1 MPDVPSESP
10 DTGPLIFTENLQKLF
25 PIKKGVLGKTVAHV
39 HAVDGV
45 TLSIRKGETLGLVGE
60 SGCGKTT
67 YGRVVLRLVEPSG
80 GKIVFDGK
88 DIMSVPPA
96 ELRGIRK
103 QMQIVFQDP
112 YSSLDPR
119 MTVERIVGEGFA
131 IHGPPQ
137 SVSKNVKFAQRE
149 RIHQL
154 IEQVGLS
161 HDHMSRLPHEFS
173 GGQKQRISLAR
184 SLALEPEFVV
194 LDEPT
199 SALDVSVQAQVL
211 NLLKRL
217 QGKYGLTYLFISH
230 DLSVVAHMSDRIA
243 VMYLGRIIE
252 LAPVMEFLNN
262 AKHPYTQALIA
273 SIPIPDPKLRK
284 DRKGIEGEVPS
295 PIDPPGGCRFHPRCS
310 LAFGECGWEARD
322 LVPFLTDQEKIL
334 DSKHPMSKHVLVK
347 RKRQKVSAESIAKQ
361 FLDALESQP
370 DYRQKGN
377 PLFGMVLNAEHEGAN
392 VVIEV
397 GGGKADDAI
406 ASINNLVKRLRETT
420 YPELVAPSGISRLK
434 NDRIALTFRKSK
446 ISVDIRKL
454 RSDDFAA
461 FIDLKAGA
469 EPGIVKEWLQ
479 VRTSELKR
487 TAPMFDAVIAID
499 RVSGNKHILVKCRKG
514 RIPAETV
521 AKRFLDI
528 LDPLVDDSRKAHPLS
543 GIVLSAKL
551 DDTKVTIGV
560 GQGKTDSAIESVRTF
575 VRRLRG
581 TTNPEFNALVRIT
594 KLDNDRIELKFRDG
608 IMPVMRTASEL
619 AKRIEDDLEENKSSE
634 FYNMI
639 LSIKPTRKGVTLS
652 VLGPDNN
659 WDKLVYELRKQV
671 DETKK
676 RNNWVAEAVTGVK
689 VKSTRGPT
697 DSVVLKLKK
706 VAEPDLVDIGGGHL
720 VACRLCT
727 KSACDIETQ

>member
-1 MPDVPSESP
+1 MPDGPRDGP
-10 DTGPLIFTENLQKLF
+10 DTGPLIFTENLRKLF

-67 YGRVVLRLVEPSG
+67 YGRAVLRLVEPSG
-80 GKIVFDGK
+80 GKVVFDGK
-88 DIMSVPPA
+88 DIMSIRPS

-103 QMQIVFQDP
+103 HMQIVFQDP

-131 IHGPPQ
+131 IHGPPE

-161 HDHMSRLPHEFS
+161 DDHMTRLPHEFS

-184 SLALEPEFVV
+184 SLALEPDFVV

-211 NLLKRL
+211 NLLRRL
-217 QGKYGLTYLFISH
+217 QGKFGLTYLFISH

-252 LAPVMEFLNN
+252 LAPTMEFLNN

-295 PIDPPGGCRFHPRCS
+295 PINPPNGCRFHPRCPV
-310 LAFGECGWEARD
+310 AFGECGWEARD
-322 LVPFLTDQEKIL
+322 LVPFLTDQERIL
-334 DSKHPMSKHVLVK
+334 DSRHPMSKHIMVK
-347 RKRQKVSAESIAKQ
+347 RKRQKVSGEKIAGQ
-361 FLDALESQP
+361 FLDALNSEP

-377 PLFGMVLNAEHEGAN
+377 PLFGIVLSAELAGP
-392 VVIEV
+392 VVTI
-397 GGGKADDAI
+397 GMGRGKADDASAI
-406 ASINNLVKRLRETT
+406 VKDLLRHLRETT
-420 YPELVAPSGISRLK
+420 HPELIGPSGVSRL
-434 NDRIALTFRKSK
+434 NDDKIALTFRETKMQ
-446 ISVDIRKL
+446 VEVRKL

-461 FIDLKAGA
+461 FIDLKAGSD
-469 EPGIVKEWLQ
+469 PNIVKNWLQ
-479 VRTSELKR
+479 VRTSELRKS
-487 TAPMFDAVIAID
+487 TPMFDAIVAVD
-499 RVSGNKHILVKCRKG
+499 RVPGNKRILVKCRKG
-514 RIPAETV
+514 QMPADRV
-521 AKRFLDI
+521 AKSLLAV
-528 LDPLVDDSRKAHPLS
+528 LDPHTDHTQKAHPFS
-543 GIVLSAKL
+543 GIIIGAKL
-551 DDTKVTIGV
+551 EDAKIIVSV
-560 GQGKTDSAIESVRTF
+560 SPGKTESAFESIRNF
-575 VRRLRG
+575 ARRLRR
-581 TTNPEFNALVRIT
+581 TTNPEFKALASV
-594 KLDNDRIELKFRDG
+594 KKVGNDVIELKFRNG
-608 IMPVMRTASEL
+608 KMSIKKTASEL
-619 AKRIEDDLEENKSSE
+619 AKRIWDDLDSDHSSE
-634 FYNMI
+634 FYNKL
-639 LSIKPTRKGVTLS
+639 LSIEPTRKGVTLR
-652 VLGPDNN
+652 VLGQDSNL
-659 WDKLVYELRKQV
+659 DKVVTVLN
-671 DETKK
+671 K
-676 RNNWVAEAVTGVK
+676 RIDDAKSQNDWIADAVTGVGVIPTK
-689 VKSTRGPT
+689 GPA

-706 VAEPDLVDIGGGHL
+706 VEEPELVDIGDGHL

-727 KSACDIETQ
+727 KSACDIDTQ